1 MSDIVV
7 KIINKSDNPLPQY
20 ATPGSAGVD
29 LRAFIP
35 SSIVLKP
42 FERIA
47 VPTGLFIELPVG
59 YEAQIRPRSGL
70 ALKSG
75 ISVLNTPGTIDSDYR
90 GEIKIILVNLSQND
104 FTINSGDRICQM
116 VIAQYSKVCFESV
129 SELADSDRGDGG
141 FGHSGVK

>member
-1 MSDIVV
+1 MV
-7 KIINKSDNPLPQY
+7 KVINKSDNPLPQY

-29 LRAFIP
+29 LRAFI
-35 SSIVLKP
+35 SESIILKP

-47 VPTGLFIELPVG
+47 VPTGLYIELPVG

-75 ISVLNTPGTIDSDYR
+75 ITVLNTPGTIDSDYR
-90 GEIKIILVNLSQND
+90 GEIKVILINLSQND

-116 VIAQYSKVCFESV
+116 VISQYSNANFELS
-129 SELADSDRGDGG
+129 SELSDSDRGDGG